1 MKRWILSMLALL
13 CIFAALV
20 GCKSSINAE
29 NTPNQASLDT
39 VTIHALTE
47 EKVQLN
53 ANIDQQSQTIKELIK
68 TVDELKNEAGLL
80 DELVKD
86 QPWLKLFR
94 QPGSIIK
101 SVKVSLAGNTETS
114 VTVTDPAL
122 LNAFS
127 GELYIGRELFGLNPG
142 GTYNS
147 DILPCNY
154 QVKMDD
160 GETYG
165 ITVPARGVL
174 TFDRLVNHHFGTDQY
189 IHQLCKALVKKP
201 AFIPDL
207 PLFAKMADSGLLLTK
222 SNGAYYYSANRIQG
236 LIYAFLG
243 TNKIEIPVPA
253 NKGKTI
259 EQYTFYSFGEKTN
272 MILYEQYI
280 QIIDREKAI
289 WFKVDKDFPLK
300 LSSVLTAG

>member
-1 MKRWILSMLALL
+1 MLALL
-13 CIFAALV
+13 CIFANLV
-20 GCKSSINAE
+20 GCKSSDSAE
-29 NTPNQASLDT
+29 NTPLQTSLDSDHLQQ
-39 VTIHALTE
+39 TIHALTE
-47 EKVQLN
+47 DKVQLN
-53 ANIDQQSQTIKELIK
+53 TNIDQQNITIKELTK
-68 TVDELKNEAGLL
+68 TVADLKNQSGVL

-86 QPWLKLFR
+86 QSWLKLFR

-101 SVKVSLAGNTETS
+101 SVKVTLDGNTETS
-114 VTVTDPAL
+114 VTVTDPVL
-122 LNAFS
+122 LITFS
-127 GELYIGRELFGLNPG
+127 GELYISKEIFGLNPG

-154 QVKMDD
+154 QVNMDN

-174 TFDRLVNHHFGTDQY
+174 KFDQLANHHFETDPY

-201 AFIPDL
+201 AFVPDL

-222 SNGAYYYSANRIQG
+222 SNGIYYYSVNRIQG

-243 TNKIEIPVPA
+243 TNKIEISVPA
-253 NKGKTI
+253 NEGKTI

-280 QIIDREKAI
+280 QIIDRGKAI
-289 WFKVDKDFPLK
+289 WFKVDKDFRLK
-300 LSSVLTAG
+300 LNSVLSAG

>member
-1 MKRWILSMLALL
+1 MKRWILSLLASL
-13 CIFAALV
+13 CIFANLA
-20 GCKSSINAE
+20 GCKSSDYAE
-29 NTPNQASLDT
+29 NTPHQTSLDA
-39 VTIHALTE
+39 VTE
-47 EKVQLN
+47 DKVKLN
-53 ANIDQQSQTIKELIK
+53 ANIDQQNQTIKELLK
-68 TVDELKNEAGLL
+68 TITELKNEAGVL

-101 SVKVSLAGNTETS
+101 SVKVTLDGNTETS
-114 VTVTDPAL
+114 VTVTDLAL

-127 GELYIGRELFGLNPG
+127 GELYIKRELLDLNPG

-154 QVKMDD
+154 QVKMDN

-174 TFDRLVNHHFGTDQY
+174 TFDQLADHHFETDKY
-189 IHQLCKALVKKP
+189 IHQLCKSLVKKP

-207 PLFAKMADSGLLLTK
+207 PLFAKLADSGLLFTQ
-222 SNGAYYYSANRIQG
+222 SDGVYYYSANRIQG
-236 LIYAFLG
+236 LIYAFLK

-253 NKGKTI
+253 NEGKTI

-272 MILYEQYI
+272 MNLYEQYI
-280 QIIDREKAI
+280 QIIDRGKAI
-289 WFKVDKDFPLK
+289 WYKVDKDFPLE
-300 LSSVLTAG
+300 LRSVLSAG